1 MLPRAARVAILKP
14 AFIGVRL
21 AEIQMIRE
29 GCILEALSHA
39 GVPRVFECGVLDRR
53 PWIATEFI
61 DGLSIERAASTRPL
75 AIGDAIAIMRDVAAV
90 LAHAHAR
97 GVVHRKITPS
107 AITRTPGRGFAICIT
122 DWGDASIHD
131 QAIPHVVDLNARFY
145 RAPELVADRR
155 VDGRA
160 DVFALGAVMFE
171 AATLVLPEPI
181 QKFPGM
187 PVAVHHLFE
196 SMLAPSPEDRPSA
209 SAVHAEA
216 TRLAE
221 LFSDPEAPIEEV
233 EVELIDISRNT
244 PPIPSLDWTPPRPS

>member
-1 MLPRAARVAILKP
+1 M
-14 AFIGVRL
+14 
-21 AEIQMIRE
+21 
-29 GCILEALSHA
+29 
-39 GVPRVFECGVLDRR
+39 
-53 PWIATEFI
+53 
-61 DGLSIERAASTRPL
+61 
-75 AIGDAIAIMRDVAAV
+75 
-90 LAHAHAR
+90 
-97 GVVHRKITPS
+97 
-107 AITRTPGRGFAICIT
+107 
-122 DWGDASIHD
+122 
-131 QAIPHVVDLNARFY
+131 
-145 RAPELVADRR
+145 
-155 VDGRA
+155 
-160 DVFALGAVMFE
+160 FALGAVMFE